1 MKRFKSILVVES
13 ADGTDTSSAMERAT
27 ALALRNSAQLTLTS
41 TVDAVPKRRSKR
53 AQRQGLDLQGI
64 IVDERRRMLSEFA
77 DRYRSDDLAIDVS
90 VEVGVP
96 VIETIH
102 RVLRN
107 GHDLVITAE
116 DAGPA
121 GFRSSTKQLLRR
133 CPCPLWV
140 VKPRRTARLTVPSSP
155 VSS

>member
-1 MKRFKSILVVES
+1 
-13 ADGTDTSSAMERAT
+13 
-27 ALALRNSAQLTLTS
+27 
-41 TVDAVPKRRSKR
+41 
-53 AQRQGLDLQGI
+53 
-64 IVDERRRMLSEFA
+64 MLSEFA

-107 GHDLVITAE
+107 GHDLVITVE
-116 DAGPA
+116 DAGPS